1 MPTDSQYIL
10 ESIEQGCATLTD
22 DEFVID
28 RLVKY
33 FGNGRIRWHVEFRGH
48 RIELTTGQIKK
59 QTTFRRK
66 ILEQAGVLPPQ
77 RAGATYQ
84 RWALDLRKNA
94 IELPWRE
101 RPVDPGF
108 AIDRLTSHGDGRW
121 TVEYQGKSIKF
132 TTTKLRRQ
140 VSFRKRMLAK
150 AKVLPPQLDAIAYRK
165 WMDWLVQNA
174 TESVPSAGDASMTEK
189 SWLDDLPELAGWKD
203 EAPPGGHLVD

>member
-10 ESIEQGCATLTD
+10 ESIKQGCATLSD

-59 QTTFRRK
+59 QHTFRRK

-77 RAGATYQ
+77 RAGADYR
-84 RWALDLRKNA
+84 RWAIDLRKKA
-94 IELPWRE
+94 IELPWRD
-101 RPVDPGF
+101 RPVDVDF
-108 AIDRLTSHGDGRW
+108 AIDRLASHGDGRW

-150 AKVLPPQLDAIAYRK
+150 AKVLPLQLNPAAYRK
-165 WMDWLVQNA
+165 WVDWLIQNA
-174 TESVPSAGDASMTEK
+174 AEAAPQTGDASMSEK
-189 SWLDDLPELAGWKD
+189 SWLDDLPELAGWKN
-203 EAPPGGHLVD
+203 EAPPEATS